1 MKAMILAAGKGE
13 RMRPLTL
20 HTPKPLLP
28 VAGKPLI
35 QWHIEALQRAGL
47 DQLVINHAWLG
58 AQLEAAFGNGVTHGV
73 RISWS
78 AEEQP
83 LETAGGILRA
93 LPLLGDEPFVL
104 VNGDIWTD
112 FEFSRLQLPV
122 GRLAHLVLVDNPPFK
137 AHGDFLLREGVI
149 ANPVA
154 EAEQRDALTYSGIA
168 VLSPR
173 LFDGLAAGPQ
183 PLAPLL
189 RAAAERGLVS
199 GEVHAGRWIDVGTP
213 ERLQQADL
221 RARES

>member
-47 DQLVINHAWLG
+47 DRLVINHAWLG
-58 AQLEAAFGNGVTHGV
+58 EQLEAAFGNGAVYGV
-73 RISWS
+73 QINWS
-78 AEEQP
+78 PEERP

-104 VNGDIWTD
+104 VNGDVWTD
-112 FEFSRLQLPV
+112 FDFSGLRLPE
-122 GRLAHLVLVDNPPFK
+122 GRLAHLMLVDNPPFK
-137 AHGDFLLREGVI
+137 ARGDFLLREGVI
-149 ANPVA
+149 ANPVT
-154 EAEQRDALTYSGIA
+154 EAEQGSALTYSGIA
-168 VLSPR
+168 VLSPQ
-173 LFDGLAAGPQ
+173 LFDGLVDGPQ

-189 RAAAERGLVS
+189 RAAAERGLIS
-199 GEVHAGRWIDVGTP
+199 GERYAGNWIDVGTP
-213 ERLQQADL
+213 ERLRLADQY
-221 RARES
+221 AREI